1 METLLNSR
9 KHLYAL
15 TVGLCLAVLVG
26 GWFLLISPK
35 RAAVAELRGQVDTQ
49 ESSNDG
55 LRAQVQGLQAL
66 QAKLPQQQAALA
78 RIQSKVPDEAALP
91 ELLRVLNQAA
101 IDSGVKLTGVTPT
114 APAAIANATGVS
126 GVDVALL
133 IEGDYVALEQ
143 YHLALEGLSRAFL
156 VNGLQ
161 LAEGGSAGPSAT
173 TTTAAATVSGTGGK
187 ELSATINGRILFRTP
202 AGAAPAAPTTP
213 DAATTT
219 S

>member
-26 GWFLLISPK
+26 GWFLLVSPK
-35 RAAVAELRGQVDTQ
+35 RAAVAELRGQVDAQ
-49 ESSNDG
+49 ESSNTS
-55 LRAQVQGLQAL
+55 LRAQVQALQVL

-78 RIQSKVPDEAALP
+78 QMQSKVPDEAALP
-91 ELLRVLNQAA
+91 ELLRVLSQAA

-114 APAAIANATGVS
+114 APAPITNAAGVS
-126 GVDVALL
+126 GIDIALKV
-133 IEGDYVALEQ
+133 EGDYVALEQ

-161 LAEGGSAGPSAT
+161 LAEGSSAAG
-173 TTTAAATVSGTGGK
+173 TTTATPETAASTAGGK
-187 ELSATINGRILFRTP
+187 ELNATINGRILLRSP
-202 AGAAPAAPTTP
+202 AGATPAP
-213 DAATTT
+213 DATAGTTT
-219 S
+219 G